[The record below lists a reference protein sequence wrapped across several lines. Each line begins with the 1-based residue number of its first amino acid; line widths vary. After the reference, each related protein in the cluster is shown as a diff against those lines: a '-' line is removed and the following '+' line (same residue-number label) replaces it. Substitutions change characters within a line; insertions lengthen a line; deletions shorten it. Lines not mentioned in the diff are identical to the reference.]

1 MDVAIAG
8 EQLVADELD
17 RFVADHY
24 SRLVGLLVLR
34 TRDRHVAEEL
44 AHESLLKLV
53 KHWDRVRLMENRW
66 AWLATVAINQSRSRW
81 RRLTMVE
88 RVEGRLAAG
97 DRSAEGA
104 PGGEALTE
112 LLAVIGRLP
121 ERQRSALLLRHYA
134 RLSVRETAEAMGC
147 AEGTVKSLTNRAV
160 ERLRSELGDE
170 LDGSELDEADRPATE
185 VNDAIDR

>member
-1 MDVAIAG
+1 V
-8 EQLVADELD
+8 
-17 RFVADHY
+17 
-24 SRLVGLLVLR
+24 S
-34 TRDRHVAEEL
+34 EEV